1 MICAEEVELF
11 LKLTA
16 EIQMFKTKMISRVTN
31 IIFRYWNFK
40 KHWLNEGL
48 SQMYV
53 YLCLK
58 HPAIYFHPGLLP
70 SAAHGSFPG
79 PNPVQTTDTPIRLVG
94 ALTVK
99 GDHL

>member
-1 MICAEEVELF
+1 
-11 LKLTA
+11 
-16 EIQMFKTKMISRVTN
+16 
-31 IIFRYWNFK
+31 
-40 KHWLNEGL
+40 
-48 SQMYV
+48 MYV